1 MNDEDPELIAM
12 KRAHGKYDPPKK
24 PTSRPPMPND
34 PATVAQAECTIA
46 NPCEECRRFL
56 ERKGSHLASLAAGP
70 PPEVPPEVQSVAAA
84 LENARLRAELAAAV
98 EAGIELGFDC
108 RHGQTS
114 GGLTILGLIQEMGS
128 QIAAARAEIEKCHG
142 IIAKRIEAKD
152 DELAE
157 AKAEIERLRNV
168 KQLTTNYDLPYMPS
182 D

>member
-70 PPEVPPEVQSVAAA
+70 TPEVREAHAMIR
-84 LENARLRAELAAAV
+84 RLIEAVTFLRQDMAYVPGNGYRYGKVTAAV
-98 EAGIELGFDC
+98 AD
-108 RHGQTS
+108 
-114 GGLTILGLIQEMGS
+114 
-128 QIAAARAEIEKCHG
+128 AEKLMEGK
-142 IIAKRIEAKD
+142 
-152 DELAE
+152 
-157 AKAEIERLRNV
+157 
-168 KQLTTNYDLPYMPS
+168 P
-182 D
+182 